1 MNDVGTRQQELTLSS
16 EADTD
21 RLGRLLAQLLPDG
34 TTVALLGTLGAGK
47 TRLVKAIAAA
57 CDIDPQTV
65 ISPTFVLVQEYDA
78 KRQLYHM
85 DAYRIKDDDEFL
97 ELGPEEYFNSDGI
110 TFVEWADRVVGCMP
124 RSYVEIEIF
133 VTGETDRRVVIVAQ
147 GKAPAEWLT
156 NLAASWNA

>member
-1 MNDVGTRQQELTLSS
+1 MNDVDARQHELTLTS

-133 VTGETDRRVVIVAQ
+133 VTGETDRRVVIAAK

-156 NLAASWNA
+156 KLAASWNA

>member
-1 MNDVGTRQQELTLSS
+1 MNEVATRQIELTLAS

-21 RLGRLLAQLLPDG
+21 RLGRLLAELLPDG

-57 CDIDPQTV
+57 CEIDPQAV

-110 TFVEWADRVVGCMP
+110 TFVEWADRVVGCLP

-133 VTGETDRRVVIVAQ
+133 VTGETDRRVAVAAK
-147 GKAPAEWLT
+147 GKAPADWLAK
-156 NLAASWNA
+156 LAASWQ